1 MLFTDYQF
9 DERLMSALESSGFV
23 TPTPIQAEAIPVALA
38 GRDLVGT
45 AQTGTGKTA
54 AFVLPIL
61 QKVMNTPL
69 DQRRTCA
76 LILAPTRELVEQI
89 IGVVRELGAHTN
101 LRAIAVYGGMPMFK
115 QTRALRGGIEIV
127 VACPG
132 RLLDH
137 INRRNTDFRHLDF
150 LVLDEA
156 DRMLD
161 MGFLPSIEEIIGH
174 LPEKRQTMLF
184 SATFPSRLNDFVRKM
199 LHKPERVEVD
209 TAVAAQTVHHTLY
222 HVKHSMKSELLITL
236 LREISPQSDSV
247 LIFTRTRLGAN
258 QLSSQMNNAG
268 MQTDVLHAEKTQRAR
283 QDTLDQFRSG
293 HLPYLVATDI
303 AARGIDVSSISHVIN
318 YDLPTKADDYLHRI
332 GRTGRMEREGQA
344 ISFMTRGEGRSLH
357 DIERMLGKKMTVA
370 ELGGSG
376 PREPREDPGTQ
387 HSKAARPAQHHSTK
401 KTPPRG
407 FGKTETA
414 GKAPRGRSER
424 DYDTPPSARR
434 QHAGAPKFARNEHP
448 RKPFQHD
455 NVDSYSRN
463 DKRPARQNNSA
474 VEMPVAR
481 PQQEE
486 KPVRSAKQK
495 EFSRKLFGSE
505 QQTAKPVE
513 RDRSERSSRSSRPRR
528 NEERAEFA
536 PSSRPPAGKKSHP
549 PKQTFTGMASTA
561 KKHRKN
567 ASNKRQSGE
576 IPASPR
582 PQRNKG

>member
-9 DERLMSALESSGFV
+9 DERLTRALETAGFT
-23 TPTPIQAEAIPVALA
+23 TPTPIQAAAMPVALA
-38 GRDLVGT
+38 GHDIVGT

-89 IGVVRELGAHTN
+89 IGVVRDLGVHTN

-115 QTRALRGGIEIV
+115 QTRALRSGVELI

-174 LPEKRQTMLF
+174 LPDKRQTMLF
-184 SATFPSRLNDFVRKM
+184 SATFPNRLNDFVRKN
-199 LHKPERVEVD
+199 LSAPQRVEVD
-209 TAVAAQTVHHTLY
+209 TAVAAQTVQHTLY

-236 LREISPQSDSV
+236 LREIAPKSDSV

-258 QLSSQMNNAG
+258 QLAAQLNAAG
-268 MQTDVLHAEKTQRAR
+268 MQADVLHAEKTQRAR
-283 QDTLDQFRSG
+283 QDTLDQFRAG
-293 HLPYLVATDI
+293 HFPYLVATDI
-303 AARGIDVSSISHVIN
+303 AARGIDVTSISHVIN

-357 DIERMLGKKMTVA
+357 EIERMLGKKMTVA
-370 ELGGSG
+370 EIGGSG
-376 PREPREDPGTQ
+376 PREPREDPGLQ
-387 HSKAARPAQHHSTK
+387 PSKAARPAQHHSTK
-401 KTPPRG
+401 KNPPRG
-407 FGKTETA
+407 FGKPATA
-414 GKAPRGRSER
+414 EKASRSRSER
-424 DYDTPPSARR
+424 DYNIPPSARR
-434 QHAGAPKFARNEHP
+434 QHEGAPKIARNEHP
-448 RKPFQHD
+448 RKTFQKD
-455 NVDSYSRN
+455 EANSYSRN
-463 DKRPARQNNSA
+463 EKRPARQNNSVA
-474 VEMPVAR
+474 EMPVAR
-481 PQQEE
+481 SQRDE
-486 KPVRSAKQK
+486 KPIRTAKQK

-505 QQTAKPVE
+505 HQAPQPAE
-513 RDRSERSSRSSRPRR
+513 RARGERNTRSSRPRR
-528 NEERAEFA
+528 HEERDEFA
-536 PSSRPPAGKKSHP
+536 PTSRPPASKKNRP
-549 PKQTFTGMASTA
+549 TKQIFTGMASVA

-567 ASNKRQSGE
+567 AGNKRQSGE
-576 IPASPR
+576 IPSTPR
-582 PQRNKG
+582 PQK